1 MPLKPL
7 PTNLSGPILLEPTV
21 HEDNRGFFIESYR
34 RDELAALGI
43 GEEMVQDNH
52 SRSREGVVRGL
63 HFQVGAG
70 IAKLVRCVRGAILDV
85 VVDLRKG
92 SPTYGRWEAF
102 QLDDR
107 NLRLLY
113 CPVGFA
119 HGFCVLSPVADVV
132 YKQSGY
138 YNPNLERT
146 IAYNDPRLGIEW
158 PFPPQRIEVS
168 PRDAAAPRLEEIE
181 AELPFRWE
189 GLRAGQ

>member
-1 MPLKPL
+1 VRFKRLS
-7 PTNLSGPILLEPTV
+7 TELSGPILLEPTV
-21 HEDNRGFFIESYR
+21 HGDDRGFFVETFR
-34 RDELAALGI
+34 RDELAAFGI
-43 GEEMVQDNH
+43 VEELVQDNH

-70 IAKLVRCVRGAILDV
+70 VSKLVRCARGAILDV

-102 QLDDR
+102 RLDDR
-107 NLRLLY
+107 NMRILY

-138 YNPNLERT
+138 YNPALERT
-146 IAYNDPRLGIEW
+146 IAYNDPRIGIKW
-158 PFPPQRIEVS
+158 PFPAQRLILS
-168 PRDAAAPRLEEIE
+168 ARDAAAPTLAEVEE
-181 AELPFRWE
+181 ELPFRWE
-189 GLRAGQ
+189 G